1 VGRWDFA
8 TETAIIRK
16 NGKPTYM
23 WDCVGN
29 VEKEVYME
37 VIKWDGVSDADLI
50 LKALLFF
57 IDEEDEEKALKT
69 SYGDFGKYLQKM
81 YRGSGA
87 GNGDISV
94 ESFKGNPRIFLKKK
108 GIAYQLTWNKA
119 AKLIH
124 KHLHE
129 EVRR

>member
-1 VGRWDFA
+1 MA
-8 TETAIIRK
+8 
-16 NGKPTYM
+16 
-23 WDCVGN
+23 
-29 VEKEVYME
+29 
-37 VIKWDGVSDADLI
+37 VIKWDGVTDADLI

-94 ESFKGNPRIFLKKK
+94 ESFKGNPRITLKKK
-108 GIAYQLTWNKA
+108 NVSYQLTWNKA

-124 KHLHE
+124 QYLHGRNKNE
-129 EVRR
+129 SI

>member
-1 VGRWDFA
+1 
-8 TETAIIRK
+8 
-16 NGKPTYM
+16 
-23 WDCVGN
+23 
-29 VEKEVYME
+29 ME
-37 VIKWDGVSDADLI
+37 IKKWDGVTDADLI

-94 ESFKGNPRIFLKKK
+94 ESFKVNLRITLKKK
-108 GIAYQLTWNKA
+108 NVSYQLTWNKA

-124 KHLHE
+124 LYLH
-129 EVRR
+129 RRNEDESI

>member
-1 VGRWDFA
+1 
-8 TETAIIRK
+8 
-16 NGKPTYM
+16 
-23 WDCVGN
+23 
-29 VEKEVYME
+29 ME
-37 VIKWDGVSDADLI
+37 IKKWDGVTDADDI

-57 IDEEDEEKALKT
+57 IDEEGEAKALTT

-94 ESFKGNPRIFLKKK
+94 ESFKCNLRITLKKK
-108 GIAYQLTWNKA
+108 NAAYQLTWNKA

-124 KHLHE
+124 KHLYE
-129 EVRR
+129 GGKT

>member
-1 VGRWDFA
+1 MPV
-8 TETAIIRK
+8 
-16 NGKPTYM
+16 
-23 WDCVGN
+23 V
-29 VEKEVYME
+29 
-37 VIKWDGVSDADLI
+37 KWDGVADAEDI
-50 LKALLFF
+50 LRALMFF

-69 SYGDFGKYLQKM
+69 SYGDFGNYLQKL
-81 YRGSGA
+81 YKNAGA
-87 GNGDISV
+87 GNSDMIV
-94 ESFKGNPRIFLKKK
+94 ESFKGNPRITLKKK

>member
-1 VGRWDFA
+1 MTVS
-8 TETAIIRK
+8 
-16 NGKPTYM
+16 
-23 WDCVGN
+23 
-29 VEKEVYME
+29 
-37 VIKWDGVSDADLI
+37 KWDGVTDIEDI
-50 LKALLFF
+50 LRALMLL
-57 IDEEDEEKALKT
+57 IDEEDEAKALTT

-94 ESFKGNPRIFLKKK
+94 ESFKGNPRITLKKK
-108 GIAYQLTWNKA
+108 NVAYQLTWNKA

-129 EVRR
+129 GGKT